1 MCCPRYVVSEARGV
15 VMMRFQSLGRELI
28 GQIWGLSWMP
38 EMIKRGVRTI
48 SSKSVGSIMT
58 IFAMV
63 LTVQLVSQSPAQAT
77 GVYNLPF
84 LTADNPMWVL
94 DDADI
99 ISRASAG
106 QISREL
112 KELATE
118 TGNEV
123 RFVTIRRLDYGETI
137 DSFADGLFEKW
148 FPDAEAQANQVL
160 LVLDSLTNNSAIRTG
175 SDVKAVMVD
184 DIAASISDETLQ
196 VPLRQG
202 NKYNQAFLDASD
214 RLVAVLSGEED
225 PGPPVVEST
234 INAESTFTSAEDT
247 DQGSATIIVV
257 GFLIAATIIPMVTYW
272 LYVR

>member
-1 MCCPRYVVSEARGV
+1 MRTLRAGCLRK
-15 VMMRFQSLGRELI
+15 VMPILGL
-28 GQIWGLSWMP
+28 LLA
-38 EMIKRGVRTI
+38 
-48 SSKSVGSIMT
+48 
-58 IFAMV
+58 F
-63 LTVQLVSQSPAQAT
+63 QLVVQTPAQAT

-84 LTADNPMWVL
+84 LSADDPMWVL

-112 KELATE
+112 KDLATQ
-118 TGNEV
+118 TGNQV
-123 RFVTIRRLDYGETI
+123 HFVTIRRLDYGETI
-137 DSFADGLFEKW
+137 DSFADQLFEKW
-148 FPDAEAQANQVL
+148 FPDAEAQANQTL

-175 SDVKAVMVD
+175 TEVKTVMSD
-184 DIAASISDETLQ
+184 DIAISVADETIQ

-214 RLVAVLSGEED
+214 RLVTVLSGEPD
-225 PGPPVVEST
+225 PGPPVVVST

-247 DQGSATIIVV
+247 DQGSATVIVV
-257 GFLIAATIIPMVTYW
+257 GFLIAATVIPMVTYY